1 MKNMKIKLL
10 EMETII
16 SGVKSLLD
24 GIHSRL
30 DIAQEKSAMNW
41 IVSFYLNSYI
51 KTLTPNVMVFR
62 DEDFGR

>member
-30 DIAQEKSAMNW
+30 DIAQEKSAMN
-41 IVSFYLNSYI
+41 
-51 KTLTPNVMVFR
+51 
-62 DEDFGR
+62 